1 MLDLVLY
8 SKGNTRYTQ
17 NMTVSL
23 NGVGFA
29 CRLKCWAIQ
38 LAKEMF
44 ETLKLTERLPA
55 VVEWRASARSISS
68 CTVRA
73 TRDTQNV
80 TVSLNGVGFACRLK
94 CWAMQLAKEM
104 IIAPRLT
111 SWARAVPESRA
122 SAR

>member
-1 MLDLVLY
+1 MACIGALDLVLY

-17 NMTVSL
+17 NATVSL

-73 TRDTQNV
+73 TRDTLK
-80 TVSLNGVGFACRLK
+80 TRL
-94 CWAMQLAKEM
+94 
-104 IIAPRLT
+104 
-111 SWARAVPESRA
+111 
-122 SAR
+122 